1 MFSVVTLDGQDP
13 IAMSV
18 SNCQAVLKMVIVP
31 NLWNVFV
38 NTDMRVIFATKQ
50 NVEMVAIR
58 PLVFVKNQVN
68 AGAI

>member
-1 MFSVVTLDGQDP
+1 MFSVVTPDGQDP

-18 SNCQAVLKMVIVP
+18 SNYQAVLKMVIVP
-31 NLWNVFV
+31 NPWNVFV

>member
-18 SNCQAVLKMVIVP
+18 SNSQAVLIMVIVQ
-31 NLWNVFV
+31 NLWNAFV
-38 NTDMRVIFATKQ
+38 NTDTKVIFATKP
-50 NVEMVAIR
+50 NVEMVAMR

-68 AGAI
+68 AGAM

>member
-18 SNCQAVLKMVIVP
+18 SNYQAVLKMVIVP

>member
-18 SNCQAVLKMVIVP
+18 SNSQAVLIMVIVQ
-31 NLWNVFV
+31 NLWNAFV
-38 NTDMRVIFATKQ
+38 NTDMKVIFATKP
-50 NVEMVAIR
+50 NVEMVAMR

-68 AGAI
+68 AGAM